1 MLRRLLLTAL
11 LLGLTAPGV
20 IAQQDQVGTRI
31 YVALFNIKYSDI
43 PQWTADY
50 YDQGVP
56 ILEALVAEGAIT
68 AFNILMHHT
77 GGEYSIRQGL
87 IGDDDTDYEAVWDT
101 YLGQLAQAN
110 ATAFER
116 SNRMILAHVDEVW
129 NIDVS
134 NIPNGG
140 DTQYLYEAQFQV
152 NFADMERWNELWAE
166 DLLPTADQAMADGLL
181 QGYVVEGHNTGGRFN
196 WKILFFYDEWDNFNE
211 IEAAIFEA
219 APLDHP
225 VWSMSTAHKDELW
238 QALPPPN

>member
-1 MLRRLLLTAL
+1 MLRRLLLTTL
-11 LLGLTAPGV
+11 LLGLTAPRV

-68 AFNILMHHT
+68 AFNMLMHHT

-87 IGDDDTDYEAVWDT
+87 IGDDDTDYEAVWDA
-101 YLGQLAQAN
+101 YLGQMAQVN

-140 DTQYLYEAQFQV
+140 GTQYLYEAQFQV
-152 NFADMERWNELWAE
+152 NFADLERWNELWAE

-225 VWSMSTAHKDELW
+225 VWSMFTAHKDELW
-238 QALPPPN
+238 QALPPPT